1 MVATSVSESQKELVD
16 FLKGRSIFKV
26 LDERVLKGIAQLFE
40 ELNCGPGQ
48 IVFKQADEADAIYII
63 REGSVEVIQS
73 QGGSPPRVIAYL
85 TSGDCFGEMAIMHD
99 TTRNATI
106 RVPEEA
112 RILRLSRKAFTE
124 LQVYFPEIT
133 REVTKVVNR
142 RLSGKLPFN
151 SPGLQGN
158 LAFFDLPTVVQT
170 VAGSRQTGVLT
181 LRGRAGKLAAQ
192 LFIKQGKMVH
202 ASFVHLTGE
211 SAFYELLTRTDPLDF
226 QFEQQDEL
234 EPNVVTDKALSNKEP
249 YKLLMEGARRADELP
264 KLMAKIEWP
273 SRVYVEA
280 ARQPDW
286 STLKSPVAEIA
297 RRIWYL
303 LEAGLTVQQ
312 LCEKLPY
319 DRYTVITIIEEML
332 RNGFISPKG
341 GEKQPLAPA
350 GEHKPSDVAA
360 VLNAINAISSNL
372 VTVLGAEK
380 VQRVLSQALKEST
393 MLYSN
398 LSSLKLNPG
407 TATLDMRQAR
417 PDVSQSEASRE
428 SLEHLT
434 RSFLK
439 LAGE

>member
-16 FLKGRSIFKV
+16 FLKARSIFKV

-40 ELNCGPGQ
+40 EINCGPGQ
-48 IVFKQADEADAIYII
+48 IVFKQSDEADAIYII
-63 REGSVEVIQS
+63 RDGSVEVIQS
-73 QGGSPPRVIAYL
+73 QAGAAPRVIAYL
-85 TSGDCFGEMAIMHD
+85 TSGDCFGEMALMHD

-112 RILRLSRKAFTE
+112 RILRLSRKAFAE

-192 LFIKQGKMVH
+192 LHIKQGKMVH

-234 EPNVVTDKALSNKEP
+234 EPNVTIDKLLSNKEP
-249 YKLLMEGARRADELP
+249 YKLLLEGARRADELP
-264 KLMAKIEWP
+264 KLMSKIEWP
-273 SRVYVEA
+273 SQVYVEA
-280 ARQPDW
+280 VRQPDW
-286 STLKSPVAEIA
+286 SSLKPHSEQIA

-312 LCEKLPY
+312 LCEKLPH
-319 DRYTVITIIEEML
+319 DRYTVITVIEEIL
-332 RNGFISPKG
+332 RAGLISPKG
-341 GEKQPLAPA
+341 EKQTYVHP
-350 GEHKPSDVAA
+350 GEHRPSEVAA
-360 VLNAINAISSNL
+360 VLVAINAVSLNL
-372 VTVLGAEK
+372 ATILGAEK
-380 VQRVLSQALKEST
+380 VHRVLSQALQESAR
-393 MLYSN
+393 LYSN

-407 TATLDMRQAR
+407 SVSLDMRQAR
-417 PDVSQSEASRE
+417 PDVSQSEASLE
-428 SLEHLT
+428 SLQHLT
-434 RSFLK
+434 RTFLK